1 MKCLFDEK
9 DSEYFSYYLFKLLIN
24 FGLYEFK
31 LYFLVLYFKNNYF
44 VNKYV
49 SFLESF
55 KISTI
60 KYECTEA
67 CRGNY
72 YTKYRVF
79 NNYKN

>member
-1 MKCLFDEK
+1 MNYIFDEK
-9 DSEYFSYYLFKLLIN
+9 DSEYFSNYLLKLLTNIR
-24 FGLYEFK
+24 LYEFK

-44 VNKYV
+44 VNKHV

-55 KISTI
+55 KINTI

-79 NNYKN
+79 NDYKN